1 MFELECC
8 LALSSHE
15 VRWLKVSRLRAH
27 RRPHERERTVRKATW
42 YRGAPGSVRLYKRVP
57 TL

>member
-8 LALSSHE
+8 LASSSHE

-27 RRPHERERTVRKATW
+27 RRPHERGVQCEKP
-42 YRGAPGSVRLYKRVP
+42 RGTGEHREACGF
-57 TL
+57 TNG